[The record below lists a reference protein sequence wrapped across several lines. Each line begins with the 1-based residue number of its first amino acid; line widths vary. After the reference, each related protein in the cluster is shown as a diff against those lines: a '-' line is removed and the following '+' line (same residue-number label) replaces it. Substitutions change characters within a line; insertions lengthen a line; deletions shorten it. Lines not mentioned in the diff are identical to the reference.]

1 MEYKEFATVSWD
13 YEDVQFVSDD
23 DDITVEEAEKFLKEN
38 EQTLVKLLCRV
49 GVDLLEQM
57 WVDYRSKQ
65 DIN

>member
-13 YEDVQFVSDD
+13 YEDVQFVSD